1 MVVSPSVVVMV
12 GAVAP
17 IDYDWITCCKTSF
30 AMWSLN
36 SVPTP
41 HQDAKLSRAAMAVGN
56 SDLRL
61 IDLSTFGLFFM
72 LTVKTQKSVMLPVP
86 GTARKVKGDFWP
98 RLFVVMIVFVV
109 AVAFVIVSISSCVFV

>member
-1 MVVSPSVVVMV
+1 MV

-17 IDYDWITCCKTSF
+17 VDYDSITCCKTSL

-41 HQDAKLSRAAMAVGN
+41 HQVAKLSRADMAVGN

-61 IDLSTFGLFFM
+61 IDLSAFGLFFM
-72 LTVKTQKSVMLPVP
+72 LTVTTQKSALSPVP
-86 GTARKVKGDFWP
+86 DTARKVKGDFWFK
-98 RLFVVMIVFVV
+98 LFVVMIVFVV